1 MSLKQAL
8 IDEIERE
15 AVSTGKMLER
25 IPEDKF
31 DWSPHARS
39 MAMKA
44 LAVHIVGIA
53 AYTDVIATTDYLDIG
68 ERRPPQPEI
77 NTTQD
82 IVDAFESAT
91 QKSLDALHTL
101 SEEALGEE
109 WIMRFGERIILR
121 ASKATAMRTMAMN
134 HMYHHRA
141 QLGGYLRLL
150 DIPVPGMYGPSKDE
164 RL

>member
-1 MSLKQAL
+1 MNQLPK
-8 IDEIERE
+8 
-15 AVSTGKMLER
+15 
-25 IPEDKF
+25 
-31 DWSPHARS
+31 
-39 MAMKA
+39 
-44 LAVHIVGIA
+44 
-53 AYTDVIATTDYLDIG
+53 
-68 ERRPPQPEI
+68 
-77 NTTQD
+77 
-82 IVDAFESAT
+82 
-91 QKSLDALHTL
+91 KSLDALHTL

-141 QLGGYLRLL
+141 QLGVYLRLL

>member
-68 ERRPPQPEI
+68 KEGRH
-77 NTTQD
+77 N
-82 IVDAFESAT
+82 
-91 QKSLDALHTL
+91 QKLTRLRIL
-101 SEEALGEE
+101 STHLNQ
-109 WIMRFGERIILR
+109 LP
-121 ASKATAMRTMAMN
+121 KN
-134 HMYHHRA
+134 H
-141 QLGGYLRLL
+141 
-150 DIPVPGMYGPSKDE
+150 
-164 RL
+164 

>member
-101 SEEALGEE
+101 S
-109 WIMRFGERIILR
+109 LR

-141 QLGGYLRLL
+141 QLGVYLRLL